1 MFDND
6 NNSTPSAEVTS
17 EVSSNVNSNVNQK
30 QEFSDIFRGMSNS
43 DKDRSESEAKEP
55 TKDDTAKTVV
65 GNDKALTKS
74 DNKPKNDLEKNIKG
88 SKSDRYGELTRKWR
102 EEQRKSKQLEKELAD
117 IKAGYKPV
125 DRMSVANDAEWID
138 KQVQSKLEL
147 SSKEMEAKRA
157 KEEAENV
164 ERELFN
170 HKITTQIDKDNIESF
185 VRDYQTYIPKLY
197 SAIPDELNYMAESEV
212 GPLVI
217 QDFLNYAK
225 TEGFIENFINAHPY
239 KRMNILLQ
247 AEEYHKNKIK
257 SNVNTS
263 EVNVESVNKPKP
275 KPVTPILG
283 NNRASQGSLSQ
294 KAEFDKIFK
303 GLNR

>member
-6 NNSTPSAEVTS
+6 NSTPSAEVTS
-17 EVSSNVNSNVNQK
+17 EVSSNVNQK
-30 QEFSDIFRGMSNS
+30 QEFSEIFSGMSNS
-43 DKDRSESEAKEP
+43 DKDISESEAKEP

-65 GNDKALTKS
+65 GNDKTLTKPN
-74 DNKPKNDLEKNIKG
+74 NKPANDLEKNIKG

-102 EEQRKSKQLEKELAD
+102 EEQRRSKQLEKELAD

-138 KQVQSKLEL
+138 KQVQSKLEMT
-147 SSKEMEAKRA
+147 SKEIEAKRA
-157 KEEAENV
+157 KDEAENV

-170 HKITTQIDKDNIESF
+170 HKITTQIDDDKIESF
-185 VRDYQTYIPKLY
+185 VSDYQTYIPKLY

-225 TEGFIENFINAHPY
+225 TDGFIESFVNAHPY

>member
-1 MFDND
+1 
-6 NNSTPSAEVTS
+6 
-17 EVSSNVNSNVNQK
+17 
-30 QEFSDIFRGMSNS
+30 MSNS
-43 DKDRSESEAKEP
+43 DKDKSESEAKEP

-74 DNKPKNDLEKNIKG
+74 DNKPNNDLEKNIKG

-102 EEQRKSKQLEKELAD
+102 EEQRNS
-117 IKAGYKPV
+117 KPV

-138 KQVQSKLEL
+138 KQVQSKLEMT
-147 SSKEMEAKRA
+147 SKEMEAKRA
-157 KEEAENV
+157 KDEAENV

-185 VRDYQTYIPKLY
+185 VSDYQTYIPKLY

-225 TEGFIENFINAHPY
+225 TSDGFIESFVNSHPY